1 MIPTARIATGV
12 AESLLKSAR
21 PSTDPELTVAEVVQR
36 GLRLRLSL
44 RRTLTVSRRRALLF
58 EKGARH
64 GS

>member
-1 MIPTARIATGV
+1 MILPARIATGF

-21 PSTDPELTVAEVVQR
+21 PSTDPELIVAEAVQR

-44 RRTLTVSRRRALLF
+44 RRMPAVSRRRAFLL
-58 EKGARH
+58 EKEARD

>member
-1 MIPTARIATGV
+1 MIPTARIATGF

-21 PSTDPELTVAEVVQR
+21 PSTDPELIVAEAVQR

-44 RRTLTVSRRRALLF
+44 RRMPAVSRRRAFLL
-58 EKGARH
+58 EKEARD